1 MECEGNVAQMSV
13 ECCINEAGWEKKAKL
28 KQSGESLMT

>member
-1 MECEGNVAQMSV
+1 MECKGNVAQMRTG
-13 ECCINEAGWEKKAKL
+13 CYINEAGWEKKAKL